1 LDELIYLLRQSNE
14 IPGSAK
20 QLIPYLSAGRQILS
34 ASVIERDLWE
44 RLLVQ
49 PLMKIVA
56 DLPTANVG
64 KIASEFLGW
73 LTLILPK
80 E

>member
-1 LDELIYLLRQSNE
+1 MSSFTYCGNQTKF
-14 IPGSAK
+14 PGSAK
-20 QLIPYLSAGRQILS
+20 QLIPYLSARRQILS

-49 PLMKIVA
+49 PLRKIVA

-64 KIASEFLGW
+64 KIAGEFLGW
-73 LTLILPK
+73 LTLVLPK